1 MKKILSI
8 RYSNGA
14 FNFSMLAL
22 RVFFGVLMVSKH
34 GYGKMIRFEDLHTKF
49 YSLFGMGS
57 TFSLILAIFAEVIC
71 ASFIILG
78 LFTRLAAIPLI
89 FTMLVVIFGVD
100 AGKPFLES
108 EMAILFLGAFIT
120 ILLCG
125 PGKISV
131 DGLINK

>member
-8 RYSNGA
+8 KYSNGA
-14 FNFSMLAL
+14 FNFSMLLL

-34 GYGKMIRFEDLHTKF
+34 GYGKMIKFDELHTKF
-49 YSLFGMGS
+49 YSFLGMGS
-57 TFSLILAIFAEVIC
+57 TFSLVLAIFAEVIC

-78 LFTRLAAIPLI
+78 LFTRLAAVPLI
-89 FTMLVVIFGVD
+89 ISMLVVIFGAD
-100 AGKPFLES
+100 AGKSFAES
-108 EMAILFLGAFIT
+108 EMAILFLGAFTT

-125 PGKISV
+125 TGKISV

>member
-8 RYSNGA
+8 KYSNGA
-14 FNFSMLAL
+14 FNFSMLLL

-34 GYGKMIRFEDLHTKF
+34 GYGKMIKFDELHTRF
-49 YSLFGMGS
+49 YNFLGMGS
-57 TFSLILAIFAEVIC
+57 TFSLMLAIFAEVIC

-78 LFTRLAAIPLI
+78 LFTRLAAIPLVI
-89 FTMLVVIFGVD
+89 SMLVVIFGAD
-100 AGKPFLES
+100 AGKPLAES
-108 EMAILFLGAFIT
+108 EMAILFLGAFTT

>member
-8 RYSNGA
+8 KYSNGA
-14 FNFSMLAL
+14 FNFSMLLL

-34 GYGKMIRFEDLHTKF
+34 GYGKMIKFDELHTKF
-49 YSLFGMGS
+49 YSFLGMGS
-57 TFSLILAIFAEVIC
+57 TFSLVLAIFAEVIC

-78 LFTRLAAIPLI
+78 LFTRLASVPLI
-89 FTMLVVIFGVD
+89 ISMLVVIFGAD
-100 AGKPFLES
+100 AGKSFAES
-108 EMAILFLGAFIT
+108 EMAILFLGAFTT

>member
-8 RYSNGA
+8 KYSNGA
-14 FNFSMLAL
+14 FNFSMLLL

-34 GYGKMIRFEDLHTKF
+34 GYGKMIKFDELHTKF
-49 YSLFGMGS
+49 YSFLGMGS
-57 TFSLILAIFAEVIC
+57 TFSLVLAIFAEVIC

-78 LFTRLAAIPLI
+78 LFTRLAAVPLI
-89 FTMLVVIFGVD
+89 ISMLVVIFGAD
-100 AGKPFLES
+100 AGKSFAES
-108 EMAILFLGAFIT
+108 EMAILFLGAFTT

>member
-8 RYSNGA
+8 KYSNGA
-14 FNFSMLAL
+14 FNFSMLLL

-34 GYGKMIRFEDLHTKF
+34 GYGKMIKFDELYTKF
-49 YSLFGMGS
+49 YSFLGMGS
-57 TFSLILAIFAEVIC
+57 TFSLVLAIFAEVIC

-78 LFTRLAAIPLI
+78 LFTRLAAVPLI
-89 FTMLVVIFGVD
+89 ISMLVVIFGAD
-100 AGKPFLES
+100 AGKSFAES
-108 EMAILFLGAFIT
+108 EMAILFLGAFTT